1 MQIIDILK
9 SDYQKFPNE
18 QTYTIYAAD
27 VYFQDPFNKFTGI
40 QRYQKMI
47 QFIKTWFLNCH
58 MDLHNIHQSGD
69 TIKTEWTLRW
79 NTPLP
84 WKPKV
89 SISGW
94 SELRVNEANLI
105 VSHIDYWQTSPWNLV
120 KQHLFSEKPSI
131 M

>member
-1 MQIIDILK
+1 MHIIDILK

-18 QTYTIYAAD
+18 QTYSIYAEN

-40 QRYQKMI
+40 ERYQKMI
-47 QFIKTWFLNCH
+47 QFIKTWFLNCR
-58 MDLHNIHQSGD
+58 MDVHSINQSDD
-69 TIKTEWTLRW
+69 TIKTEWTLSW

-84 WKPKV
+84 WKPRV

-94 SELRVNEANLI
+94 SELRLNESNLI
-105 VSHIDYWQTSPWNLV
+105 ISHIDYWQTSPLNLA
-120 KQHLFSEKPSI
+120 KQHLFFQKPSI